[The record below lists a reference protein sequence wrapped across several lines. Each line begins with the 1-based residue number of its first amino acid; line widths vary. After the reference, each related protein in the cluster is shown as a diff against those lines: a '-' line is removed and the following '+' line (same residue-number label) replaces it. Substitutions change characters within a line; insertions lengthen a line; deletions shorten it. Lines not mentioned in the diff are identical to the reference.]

1 MRENGRPVKHM
12 SLFRAR
18 HDRLALRLALRRGVG
33 AGWLALVLAGCSAQ
47 KSTPPGDPNVPP
59 PTVTEVL
66 ARHTPELMTL
76 SGVVGTYEGE
86 CDGTPCIKVMVA
98 RRDADLERRIP
109 KTLEGYRVE
118 IDVTGEIRALP
129 DTGR

>member
-1 MRENGRPVKHM
+1 MRENGRPVKLV
-12 SLFRAR
+12 SRICAR
-18 HDRLALRLALRRGVG
+18 HDRRALGLAVRRGVG
-33 AGWLALVLAGCSAQ
+33 AWWLALVLAGCSAQ

-59 PTVTEVL
+59 PPVTEVL
-66 ARHTPELMTL
+66 ARHTPELMKL

-98 RRDADLERRIP
+98 HRDADLERRIP

-129 DTGR
+129 DTAR